1 MKIGRNDKC
10 DCGSGL
16 KFKKCCLNKEQSKNE
31 KQETEPL
38 QNIFQLHQFIVKK
51 YFEENHLDIDY
62 EKRIFEE
69 IIFSSISDYS
79 ISSIEILKAKIDLC
93 EKLIKE
99 VATKHNTYD
108 MLFWSRRLAP
118 YNIFNVSEMSVMLY
132 KEIQALSIYK
142 YGISVEDIYNDENL
156 GTFPINLKDFFTI
169 DSKLALEKIKK
180 NKLPVSISNL
190 ISDVIRIE
198 ILSYIF
204 LNYTQFYRIAN
215 KNGILK
221 FERKHSKILHSLTY
235 EQQYLI
241 DLYDERLVH
250 ANILSNTGAYINDSI
265 KNQEDQN
272 TFCPLFQLNVDLK
285 TKLPVYNPKNEHYRK
300 TFKNDNDKIEFAP
313 NYLLAGI
320 NLKNVYSF
328 LCLFD
333 EEFKLK
339 YNFTVEDFVVF
350 LAFLGRKVVSNIIE
364 SLNFQI
370 HIFNRAYTTMDYN
383 LDTLGKDY
391 IDNYKNIYEN
401 ITGVKFDNR
410 DLVKVNQN
418 EIIKKFLLESSD
430 KNEIDL
436 WTRGPKKILYQLSE
450 NLMVFDYTGLTDI
463 ISYTC
468 KELTM
473 VDGETGNKRAI
484 SFEDELV
491 SKVLSVYGHKKTWIN
506 RKVIYSKNGQK
517 EIDASFIIDDVLFL
531 LEAKAINVSFGYDK
545 GDQKALKYRIDKMKS
560 AIKELISKTDFIK
573 KNRKELNPTLPN
585 DINYICPIVISSYPE
600 YIWEKTED
608 LFLSEEKKIPRILTL
623 NEIELIKQIDLK
635 EIKKLKWIVEI

>member
-10 DCGSGL
+10 NCGSGL
-16 KFKKCCLNKEQSKNE
+16 KFKKCCLDKVQSNNE
-31 KQETEPL
+31 KQEIEPT
-38 QNIFQLHQFIVKK
+38 QNIFQLHQFIVFK
-51 YFEENHLDIDY
+51 YFEENHLDLDY
-62 EKRIFEE
+62 EIRRFEG

-99 VATKHNTYD
+99 IASKHNTYD

-118 YNIFNVSEMSVMLY
+118 YNIFNVSEMSVLLY

-142 YGISVEDIYNDENL
+142 YGISEEDIYNDENL

-180 NKLPVSISNL
+180 NKLPDSISNL

-215 KNGILK
+215 KDGKLK

-241 DLYDERLVH
+241 DLYDERLIY

-272 TFCPLFQLNVDLK
+272 SFCPLFQINVDLK
-285 TKLPVYNPKNEHYRK
+285 TKLPIYNPKNESYRK
-300 TFKNDNDKIEFAP
+300 TFKNDNDIIEFTP

-328 LCLFD
+328 LSLFD

-339 YNFTVEDFVVF
+339 HNFTVEDFVVF
-350 LAFLGRKVVSNIIE
+350 LAFLGRKVVSNIVDN
-364 SLNFQI
+364 LNFQI

-383 LDTLGKDY
+383 LETLGKDF
-391 IDNYKNIYEN
+391 IDNYENIYEY
-401 ITGVKFDNR
+401 ITGNKFNTK
-410 DLVKVNQN
+410 DLDKVNQN
-418 EIIKKFLLESSD
+418 EILKKFLLQSNN
-430 KNEIDL
+430 KNDIDL

-491 SKVLSVYGHKKTWIN
+491 SKTISVYGDKNIWIN
-506 RKVIYSKNGQK
+506 RQVIDSKNGRK

-545 GDQKALKYRIDKMKS
+545 GDQNAIKYRIDKMKS
-560 AIKELISKTDFIK
+560 AFKELKSKSDFIK
-573 KNRKELNPTLPN
+573 KNRKELNPKLP
-585 DINYICPIVISSYPE
+585 DHIKYICPIVISSYPE

-608 LFLSEEKKIPRILTL
+608 LFISEEKKLPRILTL
-623 NEIELIKQIDLK
+623 NEIELIKQMDLK
-635 EIKKLKWIVEI
+635 EIKKKKWIVEI